1 MIDKLQQMNAMLES
15 VIATMDKNKR
25 EHPDE

>member
-15 VIATMDKNKR
+15 VVQAIDQNKR